1 MADFKSD
8 LQIKV
13 LGLKRG
19 YTAKDIKYNTARAK
33 RGKRGKWQA
42 TLHIYNLKFPT
53 TAVFN
58 SKKEAEASAAKDILD
73 HWPKV
78 KKMLKKKKEKK
89 HTKRP
94 TRMPWDYVSE
104 DDGDD
109 EEERWNSEDGFKPT
123 KEQFELAGIHF
134 YAAIQALQEKKI

>member
-1 MADFKSD
+1 MDFKSN

-19 YTAKDIKYNTARAK
+19 YTAKDINYNTTRAAK
-33 RGKRGKWQA
+33 RGKWEA

-58 SKKEAEASAAKDILD
+58 SKKEAEASAAKDVLD
-73 HWPKV
+73 HWSKV
-78 KKMLKKKKEKK
+78 KKILKNKKEKK

-94 TRMPWDYVSE
+94 KRMPWDYIS
-104 DDGDD
+104 DSDGDD
-109 EEERWNSEDGFKPT
+109 DDYLNNKEEGGPT
-123 KEQFELAGIHF
+123 KEQFELAGRHL
-134 YAAIQALQEKKI
+134 YAAFRAFQEKKI

>member
-1 MADFKSD
+1 MTDFKSN

-33 RGKRGKWQA
+33 HGKWQA

-53 TAVFN
+53 TSVFN

-94 TRMPWDYVSE
+94 TRMPWDYIT
-104 DDGDD
+104 DD
-109 EEERWNSEDGFKPT
+109 EEEDEERWNSEPT
-123 KEQFELAGIHF
+123 NEDFEQAGRYF
-134 YAAIQALQEKKI
+134 YAAMLALQKHKT